1 MLILTIV
8 FYLIDI
14 RDCGKDFV
22 EKNCCLAERVGR
34 WFLMY
39 GWIEVILLCYFFY
52 KI

>member
-14 RDCGKDFV
+14 RDCGKEFV